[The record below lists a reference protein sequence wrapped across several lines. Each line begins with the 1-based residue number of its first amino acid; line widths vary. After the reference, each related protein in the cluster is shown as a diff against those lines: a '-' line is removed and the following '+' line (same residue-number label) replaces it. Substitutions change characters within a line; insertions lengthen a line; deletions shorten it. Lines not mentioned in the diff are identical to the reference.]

1 MNQVTS
7 KENLESIIYSMK
19 EKNIP
24 EIKVIKLK
32 STCKKGYRKT
42 MW

>member
-1 MNQVTS
+1 MTS
-7 KENLESIIYSMK
+7 KENLEAIIYSMK
-19 EKNIP
+19 EAKVP
-24 EIKVIKLK
+24 EIKVIRLK